1 MVVFPEYAKVGRIIA
16 KENFFDG
23 STPEVKNLL
32 KNEIARITWEYKL
45 APNTINLPSKNW
57 PEMEVIK
64 VDIKNGEAPYKVLKR
79 IDTVIPYP
87 ILFIIKKGT
96 AEKAIISYK
105 EIDQKSEDNTK
116 VERYFETQWNDP
128 VINDIKISGLDID
141 SVFYNM
147 VRTIAGQNL
156 DIDSSSEESSIRA
169 DIDKTNT
176 NDKIRKQIKQLEVKY
191 SKEVSVAKRQ
201 KIAKEIHELQLKL

>member
-45 APNTINLPSKNW
+45 APNTINLPSKKW

-79 IDTVIPYP
+79 IDTAIPYP
-87 ILFIIKKGT
+87 ILFIVKKGT
-96 AEKAIISYK
+96 AEKAVISYK
-105 EIDQKSEDNTK
+105 EIDQKSEDNAK

-141 SVFYNM
+141 SVFYSM
-147 VRTIAGQNL
+147 IRTIAGQNL
-156 DIDSSSEESSIRA
+156 DIDSNSEASSIRA

-201 KIAKEIHELQLKL
+201 EIAREIHELKLRL